1 MRTLGNILWHFPFFG
16 FVSAALTWLFGAL
29 LTITVIAAPI
39 GLGLME
45 YGTFLFAPFSRA
57 MVSKS
62 ELGVTQ
68 NPLWKAYSTVV
79 MILYLPFGL
88 IGLLMAVVQVVALCL
103 SIVGIPVALVVAKSL
118 GTTLNPVGKQ
128 CVPWSVADELE
139 RRRGQA
145 AFARHAGP

>member
-16 FVSAALTWLFGAL
+16 FVTAALHWLFGAL

-45 YGTFLFAPFSRA
+45 YGKFLFAPFGHA

-62 ELGVTQ
+62 ALGVAQ

-79 MILYLPFGL
+79 MILYLPFGVL
-88 IGLLMAVVQVVALCL
+88 GLLVSVVQVALLCL
-103 SIVGIPVALVVAKSL
+103 TIVGIPVALVVAKSL
-118 GTTLNPVGKQ
+118 GTILNPVNKQ
-128 CVPWSVADELE
+128 CVPSAVFEELE

-145 AFARHAGP
+145 AVARHLGA